1 MSKTVGLSEAEY
13 KKLRK
18 QAVQAE
24 KKASPKPHRRRETKN
39 QSSLGAKIQK
49 IFRKQTNRATNS

>member
-13 KKLRK
+13 NKIRK
-18 QAVQAE
+18 QAIKAE
-24 KKASPKPHRRRETKN
+24 KKSSPKPQRSRETKKH
-39 QSSLGAKIQK
+39 STFGAKIQK